1 MDLNSQ
7 KERVSLAYIE
17 AVASCAG
24 YQVTEVRVDRNSV
37 DGALVADFGK
47 RPRIEFQA
55 KATARDI
62 VRGNNIHYPLL
73 IKNYNDLR
81 IDAINPRILIVLI
94 IPQKTQDWV
103 NQTDDELCL
112 RHCAYW
118 MSLKGQPTSP
128 NTSSVTVHV
137 PMVNVLSSDQLVDM
151 MQRTER
157 RGELC

>member
-24 YQVTEVRVDRNSV
+24 YQVTEPKVDRDSV
-37 DGALVADFGK
+37 DGALIADFGK

-55 KATARDI
+55 KATTRD
-62 VRGNNIHYPLL
+62 VVKESYIHFPLP

-81 IDAINPRILIVLI
+81 IDAINPRILIILI
-94 IPQKTQDWV
+94 MPRETQEWV
-103 NQTDDELCL
+103 NQTDHQLCL

-118 MSLKGQPTSP
+118 MSLKGQPTSQ
-128 NTSSVTVHV
+128 NTSTVTVHV
-137 PMVNVLSSDQLVDM
+137 PMVNVFSNDQLVDM
-151 MQRTER
+151 MQKTER
-157 RGELC
+157 RGALC